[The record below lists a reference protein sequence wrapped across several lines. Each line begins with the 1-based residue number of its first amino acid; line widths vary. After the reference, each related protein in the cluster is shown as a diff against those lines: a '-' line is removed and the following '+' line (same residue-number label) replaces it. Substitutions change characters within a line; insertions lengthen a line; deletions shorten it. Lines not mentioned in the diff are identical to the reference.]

1 MQASVKQ
8 ASNRFII
15 FFIVLF
21 YVLCL
26 LIRIE
31 GPIYS
36 IDPSKKEYPM
46 LFALVPDIATEYSQT
61 FHGNSG

>member
-1 MQASVKQ
+1 MQANVKQ

-21 YVLCL
+21 YVLCF

-36 IDPSKKEYPM
+36 IGPSKKIQSYAFCSRPRYCDG
-46 LFALVPDIATEYSQT
+46 VQPNISRK
-61 FHGNSG
+61 

>member
-21 YVLCL
+21 YVFYL
-26 LIRIE
+26 LIRSE